1 MKTVAE
7 ELREAFLRGERVI
20 GSEFAARIGVSK
32 QALFTAMKQFGDIV
46 RSKPVRVNR
55 YAQSLLWECVDVNAM
70 RAWKPKEKAA
80 PARRRGMAPRSG
92 PWRDLMAAWNIRAA
106 DIELPSV
113 RHRMST
119 EDDE

>member
-7 ELREAFLRGERVI
+7 ELRDAFLRGERVL
-20 GSEFAARIGVSK
+20 GSEFAARLGVSK

-46 RSKPVRVNR
+46 RSQPVRVNR
-55 YAQSLLWECVDVNAM
+55 YAQSLVWECVDVNAM
-70 RAWKPKEKAA
+70 RAWKPKGKHI
-80 PARRRGMAPRSG
+80 PTRQPIVGLSSG

-106 DIELPSV
+106 DIELPSI

-119 EDDE
+119 EDGE